1 MKAYDL
7 GAKAIIFS
15 QFVNMLDVSHQ
26 TLSSSFSYTNSY
38 HRSRLISPTAPY
50 TSLYYANPNPYY
62 TLHMPLSTLLLSV
75 SCWSID
81 CRGEASSARS
91 YSDT

>member
-26 TLSSSFSYTNSY
+26 TLSSSFSYC
-38 HRSRLISPTAPY
+38 H
-50 TSLYYANPNPYY
+50 
-62 TLHMPLSTLLLSV
+62 
-75 SCWSID
+75 
-81 CRGEASSARS
+81 
-91 YSDT
+91 